1 MCLLT
6 LANFARTTIACTLQR
21 RTLRTYSKT
30 TLVFENNFGRTLN
43 FLTKF
48 KNVKH
53 QRQLCFIHCMRLYST
68 ERKTVRIGCAS
79 GFWGD
84 TATSVP
90 QLVHGGQLDFLV
102 FDYLSEITMSLLTAA
117 KAKMPNMGYAPDFV
131 LAAISPFIKD
141 ISQKGIRV
149 VSNAGGTNPLACAA
163 AIQEV
168 VQNAGL
174 RLKVAVV
181 TGDDLMPQARRMHW
195 SFTYSAVKNGTSK
208 DSLSM
213 LRLTD
218 SEEQKPLPKTVH
230 SINAYLGALPIK
242 RCLDL
247 GADIVVTG
255 RCVDSAVVLGPLMH
269 SVRSG
274 GVFSVV
280 VYFVQF
286 GWEQE
291 NYDFMAAGSLA
302 GHLIECGAQVTGGIF
317 TDWHKVPDW
326 DNIGFPVV
334 ECSADGSF
342 TLSKPP
348 KTGGLV
354 SFGTVAEQ
362 LVYEIGDPQRY
373 LLPDVSC
380 DFSEVTITEIP
391 GVVGG
396 AVRVGGAKGS
406 PPSGDYKVCATYMD
420 GFRATAVCPVGGPR
434 AVEKARRTAESIIKR
449 TRRVF
454 KQLGLEDYSDV
465 NIQVLGAE
473 DTYGPHAVNTEG
485 LREAVLWL
493 AVHHKQKKAL
503 EFFSS
508 EVAPAGTGMAP
519 GLQGIVGGRPRVSPV
534 LKPFFFLHPK
544 EDVEVSIHLNG
555 QLVETYRDVE
565 SSLSEG
571 HAPPRVLEQPIY
583 VPTGALFIQMCECQM
598 KYGRDGIICRAV
610 GAVRELQR
618 VQRRG
623 KLGLDVSHD
632 ESLEAR
638 HDDGCECDTTPLR
651 HDTVGFLDTGTMVV
665 VLKHVGT
672 TAQLRE
678 ILKMSVRT
686 SASCTTVSGSL
697 LERDPSLLLKTVLK
711 SRDGSCWPGSHLLQ
725 KRFRASDD
733 RSICRRSTLQTCD
746 QSIRG
751 GSGAL
756 PDLPTGPHH
765 YRLEDLAYTRS
776 GDKGDSANIGIIA
789 RHPVYFPYLKK
800 FMTAEVV
807 EKYFQYL
814 VKKDERKLPSVIR
827 YELPG
832 ICGLNF
838 VLCNSLG
845 GGGVASLRSDP
856 QGKAYGQMLLDYRL
870 TGLPDL
876 ASLVH

>member
-1 MCLLT
+1 
-6 LANFARTTIACTLQR
+6 
-21 RTLRTYSKT
+21 
-30 TLVFENNFGRTLN
+30 
-43 FLTKF
+43 
-48 KNVKH
+48 
-53 QRQLCFIHCMRLYST
+53 
-68 ERKTVRIGCAS
+68 
-79 GFWGD
+79 
-84 TATSVP
+84 
-90 QLVHGGQLDFLV
+90 
-102 FDYLSEITMSLLTAA
+102 MSLLTAA

-181 TGDDLMPQARRMHW
+181 TGDDLMPQ
-195 SFTYSAVKNGTSK
+195 K

-269 SVRSG
+269 S
-274 GVFSVV
+274 
-280 VYFVQF
+280 F

-362 LVYEIGDPQRY
+362 LVYEIGDPQCY

-434 AVEKARRTAESIIKR
+434 AVEKARRTAEGIIKR

-583 VPTGALFIQMCECQM
+583 VPT
-598 KYGRDGIICRAV
+598 
-610 GAVRELQR
+610 
-618 VQRRG
+618 
-623 KLGLDVSHD
+623 
-632 ESLEAR
+632 
-638 HDDGCECDTTPLR
+638 
-651 HDTVGFLDTGTMVV
+651 
-665 VLKHVGT
+665 
-672 TAQLRE
+672 
-678 ILKMSVRT
+678 
-686 SASCTTVSGSL
+686 
-697 LERDPSLLLKTVLK
+697 
-711 SRDGSCWPGSHLLQ
+711 
-725 KRFRASDD
+725 
-733 RSICRRSTLQTCD
+733 
-746 QSIRG
+746 
-751 GSGAL
+751 
-756 PDLPTGPHH
+756 DLPTGPHH

-838 VLCNSLG
+838 VLRNSLG